1 MYTVPRTRPGQ
12 WAMWL
17 LLVVAAYPLYWSVTL
32 LIPESWRAVR
42 LGVGFGIVALALTS
56 LALAG
61 VAIFVKRDRSVL
73 LVTLATVTLVLVLAF
88 AIGEVVGPH

>member
-42 LGVGFGIVALALTS
+42 LERGWVETGEGRTVAAE
-56 LALAG
+56 APDARG
-61 VAIFVKRDRSVL
+61 
-73 LVTLATVTLVLVLAF
+73 
-88 AIGEVVGPH
+88 

>member
-73 LVTLATVTLVLVLAF
+73 LVTLATVTLVLVFAF